1 MRTVRTCLSVLLA
14 CASLIA
20 ASPALAGGAD
30 ADAEATV
37 DAVFIL
43 ESGVMMRSIDD
54 AFAAGRLT
62 FEEARHLYQEQ
73 ATVRQAYIEA
83 LDRLGPEAANQ
94 RLGFM
99 IRTAWGTIT
108 RLSFNDVRRVNVP
121 LRLAVGR

>member
-1 MRTVRTCLSVLLA
+1 MRTVRTCLTVTLA
-14 CASLIA
+14 CASLLA
-20 ASPALAGGAD
+20 ASPALASGD
-30 ADAEATV
+30 AAPAI

-43 ESGVMMRSIDD
+43 ESGVMLRSIDD
-54 AFAAGRLT
+54 AFDAGRLT

-73 ATVRQAYIEA
+73 AIVRQSYIEA

-94 RLGFM
+94 RLAFM

-108 RLSFNDVRRVNVP
+108 RLSFNDVRRVNTP